1 MDWEQ
6 HFRTRNPQFGMT
18 AGGKYTIAELQDLVA
33 AKDAELRNLDKLISE
48 IKDKVDSNLQDLIKQ
63 LKDRYAS
70 AHAKAQIAI
79 SIASWNVLTP
89 NSWIEADNEYRGILA
104 AINPQ
109 WEQHTSPPGSLQ
121 GIEQTLAKLGAEGKN
136 LETVPQPRKSSDVSI
151 QELQASTAV
160 THTAAQ
166 IAEGAMSETGKLI
179 GTGVSSV
186 FHEMDWSSILKTA
199 AIAGAA
205 LFILP
210 RFLSPTIRRVI

>member
-1 MDWEQ
+1 M
-6 HFRTRNPQFGMT
+6 
-18 AGGKYTIAELQDLVA
+18 
-33 AKDAELRNLDKLISE
+33 
-48 IKDKVDSNLQDLIKQ
+48 
-63 LKDRYAS
+63 
-70 AHAKAQIAI
+70 
-79 SIASWNVLTP
+79 TP

-166 IAEGAMSETGKLI
+166 IAEGAI
-179 GTGVSSV
+179 

-205 LFILP
+205 LLILP